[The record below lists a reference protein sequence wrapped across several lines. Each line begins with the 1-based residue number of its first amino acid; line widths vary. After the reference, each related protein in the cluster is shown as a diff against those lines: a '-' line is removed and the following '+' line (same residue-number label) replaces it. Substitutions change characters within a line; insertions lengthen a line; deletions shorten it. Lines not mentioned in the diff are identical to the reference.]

1 MALKFWGQ
9 LIRWAARNKSAAGN
23 DDVRVT
29 LSDVVVD
36 ESESVEAVVRWNPK
50 LLPQLN
56 DATIEV
62 VATPVQPAGEPST
75 KESTTAPLTTT
86 LTAAADA
93 PERFSGRL
101 PRLSPGAWNLQLRV
115 TGGTISMRD
124 TIQSEILVSRQASA
138 ELANVSCNRD
148 LLKQLADLSGGE
160 LIEPFDTERLVSL
173 VQPMNQTSQKIQE
186 RTLWDHWIVMLLFFT
201 LLTSEWVIRKLNGLP

>member
-1 MALKFWGQ
+1 
-9 LIRWAARNKSAAGN
+9 
-23 DDVRVT
+23 
-29 LSDVVVD
+29 
-36 ESESVEAVVRWNPK
+36 
-50 LLPQLN
+50 
-56 DATIEV
+56 
-62 VATPVQPAGEPST
+62 
-75 KESTTAPLTTT
+75 
-86 LTAAADA
+86 
-93 PERFSGRL
+93 
-101 PRLSPGAWNLQLRV
+101 
-115 TGGTISMRD
+115 MRD

>member
-1 MALKFWGQ
+1 M
-9 LIRWAARNKSAAGN
+9 
-23 DDVRVT
+23 T

-62 VATPVQPAGEPST
+62 VATPVQPAGEPSI
-75 KESTTAPLTTT
+75 KESTPAPLTAT
-86 LTAAADA
+86 LTATLTAVADA

>member
-1 MALKFWGQ
+1 
-9 LIRWAARNKSAAGN
+9 
-23 DDVRVT
+23 
-29 LSDVVVD
+29 
-36 ESESVEAVVRWNPK
+36 
-50 LLPQLN
+50 
-56 DATIEV
+56 
-62 VATPVQPAGEPST
+62 VQPAGEPSI
-75 KESTTAPLTTT
+75 KESTPAPLTAT
-86 LTAAADA
+86 LTATLTAVADA